1 MCIFIASVSVYL
13 ASVQLGLDLWPWFW
27 FCLRLGPFLFGLTVY
42 RVMAYIFH
50 ALLPPTWGTN
60 ANDPIETCPL
70 GWPHLGPKE
79 AKRSNGGIVSGYNLF
94 SVWKS
99 RKPFLSLYQVV
110 ESLNSEAHS
119 VADAITILQNVRDV
133 ALQTKAEA
141 LRTEGRGAK
150 GSVD

>member
-1 MCIFIASVSVYL
+1 M
-13 ASVQLGLDLWPWFW
+13 
-27 FCLRLGPFLFGLTVY
+27 
-42 RVMAYIFH
+42 
-50 ALLPPTWGTN
+50 
-60 ANDPIETCPL
+60 
-70 GWPHLGPKE
+70 
-79 AKRSNGGIVSGYNLF
+79 SGYNLF